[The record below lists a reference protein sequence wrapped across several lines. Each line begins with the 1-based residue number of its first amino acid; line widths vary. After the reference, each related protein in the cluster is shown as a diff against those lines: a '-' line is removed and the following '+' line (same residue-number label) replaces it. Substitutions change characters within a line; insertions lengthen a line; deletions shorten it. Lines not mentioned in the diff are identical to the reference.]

1 MINRLRRFNRSFRPD
16 GIRYVAMMIVGLSVL
31 TGCATWPVP
40 TRSQA
45 DRTQPAIAPCVAF
58 FASLDDLAVSENVV
72 DGGYARVKH
81 HPYLRTDRFIASFAG
96 QTDDEHTFGAWIDR
110 MQALD
115 RSARAAEI
123 ANLSD
128 TAVASMQ
135 PTGSRQS
142 LIERIAE
149 CGDRLKAIDSASAD
163 RRRQIREH
171 ARVPDDYIVAR
182 RALGLYPV
190 SRWAVSMGVNRWH
203 RQARRQFSSA
213 PPKGWIATRYVP
225 ADTIAPLS
233 AVRIVD
239 QAPHDGLGI
248 PVFTEAQRRA
258 LLQAHAPVWE
268 IQYHSDDDRI
278 GWPVH
283 SPNGIPGV
291 DIHRPV
297 TFGLVSFTRF
307 ETAVLIQINYVVWF
321 PARPK
326 RHALDIYGGRL
337 DGLTFRVTLDAAGI
351 PILYETVHNCGCYYK
366 AFPTDRLRPRRSIAY
381 AETPLILAAP
391 QPMPN
396 GRRMVV
402 AMDSGSH
409 SVRHLYPYPG
419 SRSTDVPYGLAE
431 YDELKRLPQP
441 SGEPKSLFNR
451 YGIVAG
457 SERLERFILW
467 PMGVYSPGAMRQWGR
482 HAVAFVGRR
491 HFDDPFYLETMF
503 EPAGAFVSP
512 AASKVRPIPG
522 DAQDSATDRHPA
534 TSDHATTNRGT
545 H

>member
-1 MINRLRRFNRSFRPD
+1 MTNRLQQFNQSLRPG
-16 GIRYVAMMIVGLSVL
+16 GIRVIAMMIIGVTVL

-40 TRSQA
+40 THSHA

-58 FASLDDLAVSENVV
+58 FASLDALAVTENVI

-81 HPYLRTDRFIASFAG
+81 FPYLRTDRFIASFAG
-96 QTDDEHTFGAWIDR
+96 QTDDEHTFDAWVDR

-115 RSARAAEI
+115 QSARAAEI

-128 TAVASMQ
+128 TAVASLQ
-135 PTGSRQS
+135 LTGGRQS

-149 CGDRLKAIDSASAD
+149 CGNRLRAIDLASID
-163 RRRQIREH
+163 SRRQIRER

-190 SRWAVSMGVNRWH
+190 SRWAVSRGVDRWH
-203 RQARRQFSSA
+203 REARRQFAPS
-213 PPKGWIATRYVP
+213 PPKSWIATRYVP
-225 ADTIAPLS
+225 ADTTAPIS
-233 AVRIVD
+233 AMRIIG
-239 QAPHDGLGI
+239 QAPRDALGI
-248 PVFTEAQRRA
+248 PVFTQVQRRA

-268 IQYHSDDDRI
+268 IQYQSNDDRI
-278 GWPVH
+278 GWPGYL
-283 SPNGIPGV
+283 PNGSPGV

-297 TFGLVSFTRF
+297 TFGLLSFTRF
-307 ETAVLIQINYVVWF
+307 EAAVLTQINYVVWF

-326 RHALDIYGGRL
+326 RHPLDIYGGRL
-337 DGLTFRVTLDAAGI
+337 DGLTLRVTLDAVGA

-366 AFPTDRLRPRRSIAY
+366 AYPTDRLRPRQSIAY
-381 AETPLILAAP
+381 AESPLILTAP

-396 GRRMVV
+396 GRPIVV

-409 SVRHLYPYPG
+409 SVRHLYNDPG
-419 SRSTDVPYGLAE
+419 FESTDIPYALAE
-431 YDELKRLPQP
+431 YDELKHLPQA
-441 SGEPKSLFNR
+441 SGGRRSLFNR

-491 HFDDPFYLETMF
+491 HFDDPFYLENMF
-503 EPAGAFVSP
+503 EPVGGFLSS
-512 AASKVRPIPG
+512 AASTVRSIPG
-522 DAQDSATDRHPA
+522 VARGRVTDRHPPI
-534 TSDHATTNRGT
+534 SDHTTTNLGT
-545 H
+545 P